1 MKLLGL
7 TTAST
12 IMANPLRGLMVL
24 TGLATDATTPIQA
37 FAASKPTAELF
48 YTDTGKGKNMMLL
61 HGWSCFDLPPEK
73 YAIEKLVFLT

>member
-37 FAASKPTAELF
+37 FGASKPTAELF
-48 YTDTGKGKNMMLL
+48 IPTL
-61 HGWSCFDLPPEK
+61 EK
-73 YAIEKLVFLT
+73 VKT